1 MEKENN
7 AMQQLLKELT
17 LVSNDNLLLRSR
29 IRQLQDENR
38 TLKKHIHHAAK
49 LWSDEHDTE
58 TPPPSKL

>member
-1 MEKENN
+1 MANDMEK
-7 AMQQLLKELT
+7 LLKELT
-17 LVSNDNLLLRSR
+17 LVSNDNLLLRDR

-49 LWSDEHDTE
+49 LWSDEHNTE

>member
-1 MEKENN
+1 MANDME
-7 AMQQLLKELT
+7 QLLKELT
-17 LVSNDNLLLRSR
+17 IVSNDNLLLRDR

-49 LWSDEHDTE
+49 LWIDEHDTK

>member
-1 MEKENN
+1 MANDME
-7 AMQQLLKELT
+7 QLLKELT
-17 LVSNDNLLLRSR
+17 LVSNDNLLLRDR

-49 LWSDEHDTE
+49 IWSDEHNDK